1 MYSTCTLNPAENED
15 RIRQFL
21 KEHQEFT
28 PLAFSLGDQKKSADG
43 MMTILPYE
51 LHSDGFFIAK
61 LLKK

>member
-1 MYSTCTLNPAENED
+1 M
-15 RIRQFL
+15 

-28 PLAFSLGDQKKSADG
+28 PLEFSLGDQKKSADG